1 MAISA
6 QVRAALLL
14 TIAIEQVDR
23 GWSSLGTA
31 AQILIA
37 AIPVV
42 AVALLA
48 VLTFFFALWDY
59 RKQRLMI
66 ERGLTPTPR
75 NIDDKLLLIGIVAL
89 FVGMGL
95 LVFFGVKTG
104 LSDSLLGGIIPTAV
118 GLGIVTYYILM
129 QQVKN
134 KRDRER
140 SSR

>member
-1 MAISA
+1 MAFLI
-6 QVRAALLL
+6 QTRVGLLL
-14 TIAIEQVDR
+14 TIAIEQTDR
-23 GWSSLGTA
+23 GWSRLGTA

-75 NIDDKLLLIGIVAL
+75 NVDDKLLLIGIVAL
-89 FVGMGL
+89 FVGTGI
-95 LVFFGVKTG
+95 LVFFGIKTG
-104 LSDSLLGGIIPTAV
+104 LSDSLLGGIIPTTA

-134 KRDRER
+134 KRDRGK